1 MLHSM
6 LPPVAAAITS
16 LYLTKALEAEF
27 GVDLAATQ
35 MPLTFAVLLV
45 TGMVFLGC
53 CESSFVPSPNAVA
66 RNGKKNDKGD
76 DDNGKSKVSPHSL
89 TDSFIL
95 PTRYARVHSAI
106 LLLVPPLVHAMTF
119 RRRIISS
126 SVTMD
131 DWLDLVLVW
140 TVPYLLH
147 YVLHAM
153 IITERMHGPY
163 SFPMS
168 FISNI
173 MFPRTGNTLRGAFIP
188 LLATFAASF
197 ACQHRYLI
205 PLCHRVSYQF
215 KGHDLPSSQMVSI
228 FLTIATLFVV
238 AGGWIWGSVSA
249 QTNEPLFGEF
259 HEDVVQL
266 LFALAG
272 TAGGIAFGMP
282 WGLIPLPILAFLG
295 LSLWLT
301 TRLVSLFCLVDWL
314 ANVEKSLL
322 QLTHLTLWDS
332 SFGIFLSSSLLCMQ
346 LE

>member
-1 MLHSM
+1 
-6 LPPVAAAITS
+6 
-16 LYLTKALEAEF
+16 
-27 GVDLAATQ
+27 
-35 MPLTFAVLLV
+35 
-45 TGMVFLGC
+45 
-53 CESSFVPSPNAVA
+53 
-66 RNGKKNDKGD
+66 
-76 DDNGKSKVSPHSL
+76 
-89 TDSFIL
+89 
-95 PTRYARVHSAI
+95 
-106 LLLVPPLVHAMTF
+106 
-119 RRRIISS
+119 
-126 SVTMD
+126 
-131 DWLDLVLVW
+131 
-140 TVPYLLH
+140 
-147 YVLHAM
+147 
-153 IITERMHGPY
+153 
-163 SFPMS
+163 
-168 FISNI
+168 
-173 MFPRTGNTLRGAFIP
+173 
-188 LLATFAASF
+188 
-197 ACQHRYLI
+197 
-205 PLCHRVSYQF
+205 
-215 KGHDLPSSQMVSI
+215 MVSI

-295 LSLWLT
+295 LSLWLP